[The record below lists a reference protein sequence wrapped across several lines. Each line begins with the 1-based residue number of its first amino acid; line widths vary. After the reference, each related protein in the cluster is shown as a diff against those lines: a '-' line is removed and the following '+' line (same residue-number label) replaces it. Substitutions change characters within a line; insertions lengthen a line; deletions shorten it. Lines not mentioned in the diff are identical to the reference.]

1 MIARL
6 RFFGILHVTAI
17 IMCISLLVG
26 MGAALAMVPIIDPAR
41 GLRAILLSLAVGLG
55 IAPIGLVML
64 SPRLAFERVTT
75 ARDIAAAPA
84 AATGDERPVLLGRIN
99 DRVAVRFP
107 PTPVTVFDL
116 ILLFRGVREA
126 HGTKARRR
134 KLAQQAARR
143 EQGSAIERLPV
154 R

>member
-1 MIARL
+1 MIDRQ

-26 MGAALAMVPIIDPAR
+26 MGAAIAMVPIIDPAC
-41 GLRAILLSLAVGLG
+41 GLWAILLSLAVGLG
-55 IAPIGLVML
+55 IAPMGLAML
-64 SPRLAFERVTT
+64 SARLAFERVTT
-75 ARDIAAAPA
+75 ARDIVAALA
-84 AATGDERPVLLGRIN
+84 AATGDERAVLLGRIN

-116 ILLFRGVREA
+116 VLLFHAVHDE

-134 KLAQQAARR
+134 QLAEQAAR
-143 EQGSAIERLPV
+143 
-154 R
+154 